1 MKKFYTNEKNAQII
15 ISLLKAHNIKRVI
28 ASPGTTN
35 VALIG
40 SMQGDPFFEIYSSV
54 DERSAAY
61 IACGLAAESG
71 EPVVIS
77 CTGATASRNYL
88 PGLTEAYYRKLP
100 VLAIT
105 STQAVSKVGHHVA
118 QIIDRSNKPKDVAT
132 LSVNLPIVKDADDF
146 WDCEI
151 KVNKA
156 LLALKHRGGGP
167 VHINLP
173 TTYDRNF
180 DIKELPFARVIQRF
194 TYGDEFPELKGK
206 VSVFVGAHK
215 TWSQQ
220 DTEALDKFCSAND
233 VVVFCDHT
241 SAYKGRYRVQF
252 SLAASQQYADNT
264 PFKSDVFI
272 LIGEVSGDY
281 PTKSMS
287 GKQMWR
293 VSEDGELRDP
303 FRKLR
308 YVFEMKE
315 RDFFSHYAQNTATE
329 KTTYLQACQQRLT
342 ELREKIPEVPLSN
355 IWLASRMAHRIP
367 ESATIHFGIL
377 NSLRAWNYYELPLS
391 VTAASNTGGFGIDG
405 ALSTILGASL
415 FNRQKLYYLV
425 LGDLAFFYDM
435 NAIGN
440 RHVAPNL
447 RILLVNNGKGTEFKN
462 YGHHAARF
470 GDDAEEFMAATGH
483 FGNRS
488 PVLVKAY
495 VEALGFEYFSA
506 SSKEQFEQVYER
518 FLVPTI
524 TERPIVFEVF
534 TDSDDESKA
543 LEEMMKIVDA
553 DKKSKAKEAVK
564 ELLGDDAIK
573 AIKRILK

>member
-15 ISLLKAHNIKRVI
+15 LSLLKAHGIKRVV

-35 VALIG
+35 VALVG
-40 SMQGDPFFEIYSSV
+40 SMQFDPFFEIYSAV

-61 IACGLAAESG
+61 IACGLASESG

-105 STQAVSKVGHHVA
+105 SMQGEARAGHLVA
-118 QIIDRSNKPKDVAT
+118 QVIDRTTRPVDVCN
-132 LSVNLPIVKDADDF
+132 LSVALPIVKDAEDF
-146 WDCEI
+146 WECEI

-173 TTYDRNF
+173 TMYDKDF
-180 DIKELPFARVIQRF
+180 SIKELPPVRAIRRF
-194 TYGDEFPELKGK
+194 TYGDALPELKGK

-215 TWSQQ
+215 VWSQA
-220 DTEALDKFCSAND
+220 DTEALDKFCAAND
-233 VVVFCDHT
+233 AVVFCDHT
-241 SAYKGRYRVQF
+241 SAYRGKYRVQF
-252 SLAASQQYADNT
+252 ALAASQQYADNA
-264 PFKSDVFI
+264 PFKSDIFI

-281 PTKSMS
+281 PAKTMS
-287 GKQMWR
+287 GKRMWR

-303 FRKLR
+303 FRKLQN
-308 YVFEMKE
+308 VFEMKE
-315 RDFFSHYAQNTATE
+315 RDFFNHYAQDAGAE
-329 KTTYLQACQQRLT
+329 KSGYLQACLQHLAG
-342 ELREKIPEVPLSN
+342 LRDKMPAMPLSN
-355 IWLASRMAHRIP
+355 IWVASSMAHRIP
-367 ESATIHFGIL
+367 ENATIHFGIL
-377 NSLRAWNYYELPLS
+377 NSLRAWNYYGLSES
-391 VTAASNTGGFGIDG
+391 VTSASNVGGFGIDG

-425 LGDLAFFYDM
+425 VGDLAFFYDM

-447 RILLVNNGKGTEFKN
+447 RILLINNGKGTEFKN

-470 GDDAEEFMAATGH
+470 GDDAEEFMAASGH

-488 PVLVKAY
+488 PILVKAY
-495 VEALGFEYFSA
+495 AEALGFEYLTA
-506 SSKEQFEQVYER
+506 STKAQFEQVYER
-518 FLVPTI
+518 FVNPEI
-524 TERPIVFEVF
+524 TDRPMVFEVF
-534 TDSDDESKA
+534 TDSEEESRA
-543 LEEMMKIVDA
+543 LEEMMKITDA
-553 DKKSKAKEAVK
+553 SAKTKAKEAVK
-564 ELLGDDAIK
+564 DFLGDDAIIS
-573 AIKRILK
+573 IKKIIK

>member
-1 MKKFYTNEKNAQII
+1 MKKYYTNEKQTQILI
-15 ISLLKAHNIKRVI
+15 ALLKAHGIKKII
-28 ASPGTTN
+28 ASPGATN
-35 VALIG
+35 VAFVG
-40 SMQGDPFFEIYSSV
+40 SIQGDPFFEIYSSV

-77 CTGATASRNYL
+77 CTGATSSRNYL

-100 VLAIT
+100 VLAVT
-105 STQAVSKVGHHVA
+105 STQAVSKVGHLVA
-118 QIIDRSNKPKDVAT
+118 QVTDRSNKPHDVANY
-132 LSVNLPIVKDADDF
+132 SVALPIVKDADDF

-180 DIKELPFARVIQRF
+180 DIKELPFVRVIQLF
-194 TYGDEFPELKGK
+194 TYGDKLPELKGK

-215 TWSQQ
+215 TWSHQ
-220 DTEALDKFCSAND
+220 DTEALDKFCATND
-233 VVVFCDHT
+233 AVVFCDHT
-241 SAYKGRYRVQF
+241 SAYKGKYRVQF
-252 SLAASQQYADNT
+252 ALAASQQYADNT
-264 PFKSDVFI
+264 SFKSDVFI

-303 FRKLR
+303 FRKLCH
-308 YVFEMKE
+308 VFEMKE
-315 RDFFSHYAQNTATE
+315 RDFFNYYAKNAVLE
-329 KTTYLQACQQRLT
+329 KATYLQICHQRLT
-342 ELREKIPEVPLSN
+342 ELREKIPEIPLSN
-355 IWLASRMAHRIP
+355 IWLSSRMAHRIP
-367 ESATIHFGIL
+367 EDATIHFGIL
-377 NSLRAWNYYELPLS
+377 NSLRAWNYYELPTS

-440 RHVAPNL
+440 RHVTPNL

-518 FLVPTI
+518 FLIPKV
-524 TERPIVFEVF
+524 TERPMVFEVF
-534 TDSDDESKA
+534 TNSDDESKA

-553 DKKSKAKEAVK
+553 SKKVKTKEVVK
-564 ELLGDDAIK
+564 DFLGDNAIK
-573 AIKRILK
+573 AIKRVLK